1 MQTFAHYALP
11 AAIVASALG
20 AVVFCIVLLLYGF
33 ASAADDEPRFPG
45 RRLFVIRIGH
55 ALAATC
61 FAAVVILTT
70 VAFLDERRAVVL
82 PESGA
87 PRSSDEQALEA
98 RMSALEQ
105 RLEAAEKRSGDVRE
119 QPATVQSPMT
129 PAPPAVHRAVTPRR
143 PALPDRPRRSSPEEV
158 AALPPRGA
166 GESPIGGAAL
176 GSATPPSPTQQS
188 SSVDV
193 RTKVRSD
200 WEIVKRGFRDAGHD
214 IQSGFSD
221 LSRRVKRSFG
231 SDTH

>member
-33 ASAADDEPRFPG
+33 ATVADDEPRFPS

-82 PESGA
+82 PESGT
-87 PRSSDEQALEA
+87 PRSSDEDALEA
-98 RMSALEQ
+98 RINVLEQ
-105 RLEAAEKRSGDVRE
+105 RLEAAEKRSGDVRD
-119 QPATVQSPMT
+119 QPATVESWMT
-129 PAPPAVHRAVTPRR
+129 PTAPAVRRAVTPRR
-143 PALPDRPRRSSPEEV
+143 PAPADRPRRSAEEV
-158 AALPPRGA
+158 ATLPPRGA

-176 GSATPPSPTQQS
+176 GSASPPSPAQQS
-188 SSVDV
+188 SSSDTGT
-193 RTKVRSD
+193 RVRSD
-200 WEIVKRGFRDAGHD
+200 WEIVKRGFRDAGED
-214 IQSGFSD
+214 IQSGFRD

-231 SDTH
+231 SDTR